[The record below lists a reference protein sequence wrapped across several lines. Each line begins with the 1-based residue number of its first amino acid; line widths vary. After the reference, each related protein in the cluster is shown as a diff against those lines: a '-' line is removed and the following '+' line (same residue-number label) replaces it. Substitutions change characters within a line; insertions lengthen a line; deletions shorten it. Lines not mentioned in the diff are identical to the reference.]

1 MDLFFVWSFYLICSS
16 ICVLAIHLAINN
28 HIYLS
33 CIVTYIG
40 IIVSY
45 YYIRKIN
52 EMLRNQV

>member
-16 ICVLAIHLAINN
+16 ISIFAIHLAINN

-40 IIVSY
+40 VIFAY
-45 YYIRKIN
+45 CYIKTIN
-52 EMLRNQV
+52 DMLRNYV